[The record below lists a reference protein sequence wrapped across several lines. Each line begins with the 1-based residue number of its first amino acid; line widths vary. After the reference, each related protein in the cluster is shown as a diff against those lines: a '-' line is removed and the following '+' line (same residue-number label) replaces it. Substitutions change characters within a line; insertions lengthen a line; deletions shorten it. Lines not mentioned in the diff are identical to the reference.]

1 MMHNPQLD
9 SVTPAVTEAY
19 LPTNRE
25 QQPASEDATDVGWCE
40 RRDLSAAVLCYLM
53 PVSLLPLL
61 VVSVCLSVCAYM
73 PLLYIC
79 VCLCLTARLSI
90 SVSVFSL
97 VCLLLR
103 MSFFISFCLCA
114 AICVCGC
121 MSAVQ
126 ACMCLSISVW
136 VSLVLGL
143 SAFSYLDLCLDLS
156 FFIPFSNSYIS
167 YL

>member
-90 SVSVFSL
+90 SVSVFRLCVCYLECLSL
-97 VCLLLR
+97 FRFAYVRLSVSVAVCLLYKPV
-103 MSFFISFCLCA
+103 
-114 AICVCGC
+114 CVC
-121 MSAVQ
+121 
-126 ACMCLSISVW
+126 LSLCE
-136 VSLVLGL
+136 SLW
-143 SAFSYLDLCLDLS
+143 F
-156 FFIPFSNSYIS
+156 
-167 YL
+167 